1 MSTKTDNNRIVK
13 NTLFMYLRM
22 FITVGV
28 SLYTSRIVLKTL
40 GVEDYGL
47 YNVIG
52 GIILMFSFINGA
64 MVNTTSR
71 FITFYLGKDENQ
83 LTNIFN
89 MAILI
94 HAGIALII
102 VLLGE
107 SLGLWFLQNK
117 MTIPDGRMVAAHWLY
132 QLSVANMVLSIL
144 IVPFNSTI
152 VAHEKL
158 SAFAYISILDAFL
171 KLGIVFLL
179 FVSPFDKLILYGS
192 LLFLVQLLNISIY
205 YIYCKRNFKET
216 ILKPYWSKKT
226 FKEMYG
232 VASWS
237 ILGNFSFL
245 FYNEGLNLILNMFCG
260 PAVNAAR
267 GIAIQIDNVIRQFSS
282 NIQTAINPQIIKSYS
297 TNRLDRMYELIFAS
311 SRYCFY
317 LLFFLSLPLCLEAD
331 FVLSLWLGEYPEH
344 TISFLRL
351 TMITVLLETLSGPM
365 FIANLASGKVKI
377 YQITISVISYLF
389 MPITYICVKETEIPE
404 MVFICLAIVDIICM
418 IARIFIIRYQIGL
431 PIKSYITRVLVKIML
446 VVSLSSIIPIMS
458 YLYMDKGIVR
468 FLLVGMISIIS
479 TSIVVY
485 YCGITQSER
494 QSAKYYIKS
503 KLKR

>member
-1 MSTKTDNNRIVK
+1 MSTNTDNIRIAK

-71 FITFYLGKDENQ
+71 FLTFYLDKDENK
-83 LTNIFN
+83 LVDIFN
-89 MAILI
+89 MALLL
-94 HAGIALII
+94 HAGIAIII

-107 SLGLWFLQNK
+107 SIGLWFLQNK
-117 MTIPDGRMVAAHWLY
+117 MTIPEGRMTAALWLF
-132 QLSVANMVLSIL
+132 QLSVVNMVLSIL
-144 IVPFNSTI
+144 MVPFNSII

-158 SAFAYISILDAFL
+158 STFAYISILDAFL

-179 FVSPFDKLILYGS
+179 VFSPFDKLIFYGS
-192 LLFLVQLLNISIY
+192 LLFLVQLINISIY
-205 YIYCKRNFKET
+205 YTYCKRKFNET
-216 ILKPYWSKKT
+216 VLKPFWSKVV
-226 FKEMYG
+226 FKEMYS

-237 ILGNFSFL
+237 LLGNFSFL
-245 FYNEGLNLILNMFCG
+245 FYNEGLNIILNMFCG

-267 GIAIQIDNVIRQFSS
+267 GIAVQIDNVVRQFSS
-282 NIQTAINPQIIKSYS
+282 NIQTAINPQIIKSYA
-297 TNRLDRMYELIFAS
+297 TNRLERMYELIFAS

-331 FVLSLWLGEYPEH
+331 FVLTLWLGEYPDH
-344 TISFLRL
+344 TVSFLRL

-365 FIANLASGKVKI
+365 FTANLASGKVKI
-377 YQITISVISYLF
+377 YQITISIISYLF
-389 MPITYICVKETEIPE
+389 MPVTYFCVKETLIPE
-404 MVFICLAIVDIICM
+404 VVFICLVIVDIVCM
-418 IARIFIIRYQIGL
+418 IARMFIIRHQIGL
-431 PIKSYITRVLVKIML
+431 PIKMYLYKVVNKIII
-446 VVSLSSIIPIMS
+446 VVALSSIMPIIFYQRMEE
-458 YLYMDKGIVR
+458 GILR
-468 FLLVGMISIIS
+468 FLLVGIICILS
-479 TSIVVY
+479 VLTFIY
-485 YCGITQSER
+485 TCGITQSER
-494 QSAKYYIKS
+494 RSVKYYFKM
-503 KLKR
+503 KLKK